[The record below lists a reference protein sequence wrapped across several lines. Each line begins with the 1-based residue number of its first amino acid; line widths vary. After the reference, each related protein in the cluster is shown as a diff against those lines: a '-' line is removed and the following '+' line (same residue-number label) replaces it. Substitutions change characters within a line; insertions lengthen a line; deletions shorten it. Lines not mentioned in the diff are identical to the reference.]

1 MLPHTQLN
9 HSDPETSLPP
19 QPPTPPPPPWTPANP
34 SLVSGLWAQSPA
46 LTWTHQR
53 SPSPL
58 PGATGLRGLLPQ
70 AFASLDGRALTFPQ
84 SSHPLL
90 PLLSP
95 WPWPTTDGTSHP
107 LGNCSVTLQDPP
119 SSPTQ
124 DTSPGGQSTLSL
136 AFHLVSR
143 VPTQRVT
150 QGALGD
156 RRLNVKIHGEGL
168 HLQDTLIH
176 EEGHSA
182 TRQALLSRVKP
193 LPQLSPRQRKERGG
207 KGAGLRSAPPPP
219 TPRGG
224 QSLHPSLGC
233 REVPETHPTH
243 EEGSWSLFTFH
254 RVWCLAVC
262 VNHPPEQKAA
272 KKMRCVPSVL
282 KWGGVSR
289 FLVEPQPLRPTRL
302 APASHGSGPVNHQ
315 PCSPTNK

>member
-207 KGAGLRSAPPPP
+207 KGAGPAFLRQARVGPGARSGLLRDLVREDPRGPLLQCCGQAQTPRCRSARATERTVSGEGRGVAATAAALGRDRDRDGRGRRGGAEGGTAHAPGAAQAPPP
-219 TPRGG
+219 GG
-224 QSLHPSLGC
+224 
-233 REVPETHPTH
+233 
-243 EEGSWSLFTFH
+243 
-254 RVWCLAVC
+254 
-262 VNHPPEQKAA
+262 
-272 KKMRCVPSVL
+272 
-282 KWGGVSR
+282 GG
-289 FLVEPQPLRPTRL
+289 T
-302 APASHGSGPVNHQ
+302 
-315 PCSPTNK
+315 